1 MVNGFRKVL
10 NDWKQS
16 RHPKLNDRLYFI
28 QLNSFI
34 QIFLSG

>member
-16 RHPKLNDRLYFI
+16 GHPK
-28 QLNSFI
+28 
-34 QIFLSG
+34 